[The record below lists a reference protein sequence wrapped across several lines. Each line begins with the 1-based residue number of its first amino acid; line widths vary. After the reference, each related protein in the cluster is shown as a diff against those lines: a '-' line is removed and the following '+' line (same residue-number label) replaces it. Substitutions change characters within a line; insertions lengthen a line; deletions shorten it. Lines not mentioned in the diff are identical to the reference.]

1 MAAWTRAKDSD
12 RDATC
17 RILDNALADGQLSGD
32 EHRRRV
38 STAVTATTLGE
49 LEPLLADLQVPDDVR
64 PAPVRRW
71 RRRDLILVGAGVAA
85 AIAIVAVAFGGGS
98 EDPAPSSSPSPHPN
112 SETPV
117 PESHV
122 VLSTVAAPESAP
134 DTVPPAVVKPARDL
148 LTVDGLTA
156 VVDSIRGR
164 FGDTM
169 GYELAITTD
178 QAFLARPDPADD
190 QQKMVYPY
198 RGGWDDPSRRD
209 RSDTDDLT
217 DVAAFDIPATAAAV
231 AAAPATLNIA
241 PADVASTYLDVD
253 YIAEQGG
260 LELLVK
266 ITTTS
271 GSTGYLYLDPAAT
284 VKRVENP
291 S

>member
-17 RILDNALADGQLSGD
+17 RLLDNALADGQLSGD

-38 STAVTATTLGE
+38 TAAVTATTLGE
-49 LEPLLADLQVPDDVR
+49 LDALLADLQIPDEQR
-64 PAPVRRW
+64 PAPVRPG
-71 RRRDLILVGAGVAA
+71 RRRRNLVLAGVGAAA
-85 AIAIVAVAFGGGS
+85 AIVIAVVAFSGGP
-98 EDPAPSSSPSPHPN
+98 DATTPANSPSPQP
-112 SETPV
+112 SSAAPV
-117 PESHV
+117 AESHKA
-122 VLSTVAAPESAP
+122 LSTVAVP
-134 DTVPPAVVKPARDL
+134 DTVPPVVVKPARDL
-148 LTVDGLTA
+148 LTAEGLSA
-156 VVDSIRGR
+156 IIDSIRGR
-164 FGDTM
+164 FGDTT

-178 QAFLARPDPADD
+178 QAYLARPDPADD

-217 DVAAFDIPATAAAV
+217 DVAAFDTAATAAAV

-241 PADVASTYLDVD
+241 PADVASTYLDID

-266 ITTTS
+266 ITTKS

-284 VKRVENP
+284 VKRVEKNP

>member
-17 RILDNALADGQLSGD
+17 RILDNALADGQLSGE

-64 PAPVRRW
+64 PAPVRRR

-98 EDPAPSSSPSPHPN
+98 EGPAPSSSPIPQPRP
-112 SETPV
+112 ETPV
-117 PESHV
+117 AESHV
-122 VLSTVAAPESAP
+122 VLSTAAAP

>member
-17 RILDNALADGQLSGD
+17 RLLDNALADGQLSGD

-38 STAVTATTLGE
+38 TAAVTATTLGE
-49 LEPLLADLQVPDDVR
+49 LDALLADLQIPDEQR
-64 PAPVRRW
+64 PAPVRPE
-71 RRRDLILVGAGVAA
+71 RRRRNLVLAGVGAAA
-85 AIAIVAVAFGGGS
+85 AIVIAVVAFSGGP
-98 EDPAPSSSPSPHPN
+98 DATTPASSPSPQP
-112 SETPV
+112 SSAAPV
-117 PESHV
+117 PESHKA
-122 VLSTVAAPESAP
+122 LSTVAVP
-134 DTVPPAVVKPARDL
+134 DTVPPVVVKPARDL
-148 LTVDGLTA
+148 LTAEGLSA
-156 VVDSIRGR
+156 IIDSIRGR
-164 FGDTM
+164 FGDTT

-178 QAFLARPDPADD
+178 QAYLARPDPADD

-217 DVAAFDIPATAAAV
+217 DVAAFDTAATAAAV

-266 ITTTS
+266 ITTKS

-284 VKRVENP
+284 VKRVEKNP

>member
-17 RILDNALADGQLSGD
+17 RLLDNALADGQLSGD

-38 STAVTATTLGE
+38 SAAVTATTLGE
-49 LEPLLADLQVPDDVR
+49 LDPLLADLQIPDEQR
-64 PAPVRRW
+64 PAPVRQG
-71 RRRDLILVGAGVAA
+71 RRRRNLILAGVGAAA
-85 AIAIVAVAFGGGS
+85 AIVIAVVAFSGGP
-98 EDPAPSSSPSPHPN
+98 DATTPASSPSPQP
-112 SETPV
+112 SSAVPV
-117 PESHV
+117 PESHKA
-122 VLSTVAAPESAP
+122 LSTVAVP
-134 DTVPPAVVKPARDL
+134 DTVPPVVVKPARDL
-148 LTVDGLTA
+148 LTAEGLSA
-156 VVDSIRGR
+156 IIDSIRGR
-164 FGDTM
+164 FGDTT

-178 QAFLARPDPADD
+178 QAYLARPDPADD

-217 DVAAFDIPATAAAV
+217 DVAAFDTAATAAAV

-266 ITTTS
+266 ITTKS

-284 VKRVENP
+284 VKRVEKNP

>member
-1 MAAWTRAKDSD
+1 MAARTRAKDSD

-17 RILDNALADGQLSGD
+17 RILDNALAEGQLSGD

-38 STAVTATTLGE
+38 TAAVTATTLGE
-49 LEPLLADLQVPDDVR
+49 LEPLIADLQVPDDAR
-64 PAPVRRW
+64 PAPVRRR
-71 RRRDLILVGAGVAA
+71 RRRDLIVAGAGVAA
-85 AIAIVAVAFGGGS
+85 AVVIIAVAFSGGPDAS
-98 EDPAPSSSPSPHPN
+98 APSGSPSSHP
-112 SETPV
+112 SSVAPV

-122 VLSTVAAPESAP
+122 ELSTVAPDSAP
-134 DTVPPAVVKPARDL
+134 DTVPPAVIKPARDL
-148 LTVDGLTA
+148 LTADGLTA

-178 QAFLARPDPADD
+178 QAFLARPDPTDD
-190 QQKMVYPY
+190 HKKMVYPY
-198 RGGWDDPSRRD
+198 RGGWDDPSERD

-217 DVAAFDIPATAAAV
+217 DLAAFDIPATAAAV

-266 ITTTS
+266 ITTTA

-284 VKRVENP
+284 LKRVENP